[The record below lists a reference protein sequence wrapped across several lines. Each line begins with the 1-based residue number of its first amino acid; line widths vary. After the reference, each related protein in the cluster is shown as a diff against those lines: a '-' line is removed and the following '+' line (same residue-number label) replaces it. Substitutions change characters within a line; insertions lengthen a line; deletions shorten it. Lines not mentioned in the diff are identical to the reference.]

1 MTIGVYSGSFDP
13 IHTGHAMVANYVGQ
27 WSGVDEV
34 WIMVSR
40 QNPLKS
46 GMMPEADHHRMRMAE
61 LVANKCANV
70 KASDFELSLPLPSYT
85 YVTLCKL
92 REAYPEH
99 KFKLIIGSDNWL
111 NLGRWRDADKIIKEF
126 GLVIYPR
133 PCYVTPLQPPKGVE
147 VLSKGPAAHVSASFV
162 REMVASGGNINYFV
176 PVEVAEYIN
185 THNLYRMSDDN

>member
-46 GMMPEADHHRMRMAE
+46 GMMPEADHHRMRVAE
-61 LVANKCANV
+61 LVANKCDN
-70 KASDFELSLPLPSYT
+70 
-85 YVTLCKL
+85 VTLCKL

-133 PCYVTPLQPPKGVE
+133 PGYVTPLQPPKGVE